1 MPRYREPLITATT
14 YALRLLFVQEFKVP
28 LFKFGLTH
36 MTAVAHVSTFS
47 KCTLGQK
54 YWGLA
59 HRKKLSYMCLNV
71 KDEYFGQ
78 MTMPKVSG

>member
-1 MPRYREPLITATT
+1 MPRYREPLITATA

-28 LFKFGLTH
+28 LFKFGLAH
-36 MTAVAHVSTFS
+36 VTAAAHVSTFS

-59 HRKKLSYMCLNV
+59 RRKKLSYTRLNV
-71 KDEYFGQ
+71 KDDYFGQ
-78 MTMPKVSG
+78 TTMPKVSG